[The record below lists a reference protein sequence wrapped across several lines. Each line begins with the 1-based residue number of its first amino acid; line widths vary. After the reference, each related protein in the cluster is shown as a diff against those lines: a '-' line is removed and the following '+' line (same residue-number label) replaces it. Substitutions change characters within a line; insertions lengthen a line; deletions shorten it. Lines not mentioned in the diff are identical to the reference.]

1 MAKTQFSHRLSYK
14 VVLSTLLA
22 LGVFFLLLTSVI
34 GLGQKYFTLR
44 TRTKELKEEQQ
55 ALIAKEQALTEQNAY
70 LETIE
75 GQAQLL
81 RSKFNVVQPGEEIIV
96 ISNTLEDGEREE
108 DVEVQIQEKKSGFW
122 HKILRA
128 VGLTD
133 K

>member
-55 ALIAKEQALTEQNAY
+55 TLIAKERALTEQNAY
-70 LETIE
+70 LETFE

-108 DVEVQIQEKKSGFW
+108 DAEVQIQEKKSGFW

-128 VGLTD
+128 TGLTD